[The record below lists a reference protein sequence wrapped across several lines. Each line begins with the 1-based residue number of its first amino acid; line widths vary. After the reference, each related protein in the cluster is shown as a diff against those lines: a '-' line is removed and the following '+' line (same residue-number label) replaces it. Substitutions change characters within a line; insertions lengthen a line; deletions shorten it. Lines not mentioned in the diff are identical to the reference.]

1 MQKVLGWTAEVVRHP
16 PKVAPEEVMRA
27 WVRKWNEEGV
37 PIDLGRGAHLR
48 LVGTEQEDEQ
58 RLREAAAERRSFHL
72 RGHESPDG
80 EEIGSLVRLFRQFP
94 ETV

>member
-1 MQKVLGWTAEVVRHP
+1 MG
-16 PKVAPEEVMRA
+16 EEVERRGSPHRFGEA
-27 WVRKWNEEGV
+27 AASGGPETLLAEEM
-37 PIDLGRGAHLR
+37 DRGAHLR

-80 EEIGSLVRLFRQFP
+80 EEIGSLVRVFRQFL